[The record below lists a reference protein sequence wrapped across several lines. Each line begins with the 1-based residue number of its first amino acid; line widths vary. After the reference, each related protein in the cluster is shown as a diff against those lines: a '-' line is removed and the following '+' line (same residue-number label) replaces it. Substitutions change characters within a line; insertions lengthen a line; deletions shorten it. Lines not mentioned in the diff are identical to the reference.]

1 MDSKNGNLFFSRT
14 KQGLDNCGR
23 ATAKRLPN
31 ISEPLATVLDTIS
44 LFSVNR
50 HYSLYLVKEAHN
62 YMEGNISLLQA
73 KELLQYQIW
82 SKFHSQGH
90 SSSLGHTQ
98 SICKKG
104 WALSPSILCPYDAVI
119 RPDEGM
125 LFFSR
130 KKSDYYLQHSLSKKR
145 GDKCA
150 LVNTVFKKVDLLIV
164 KKFFCKIL

>member
-1 MDSKNGNLFFSRT
+1 MDSKNGKLFFSRT
-14 KQGLDNCGR
+14 KQGLDNCGS

-31 ISEPLATVLDTIS
+31 ISEPLAAALDTIS

-50 HYSLYLVKEAHN
+50 HYSLYLVKEEHN

-130 KKSDYYLQHSLSKKR
+130 KNQIIIYSTAYPKKEETNVLWSTQ
-145 GDKCA
+145 C
-150 LVNTVFKKVDLLIV
+150 LKKLI
-164 KKFFCKIL
+164 C